1 MKAKRKGNDMK
12 HILIREDEQQKIN
25 QLPTIKKRLEE
36 NNYVSVAGR
45 KIEQEFY
52 DSVSAMLSICEWAD
66 EHFEQAQ
73 EVLGTDG
80 KKRVIKGIK
89 LPYYDEDAKK
99 VVSVLGN
106 VTMWRVKTNYVE
118 SWRNHEYHWIYPSV
132 DFRGRRLDWQEEL
145 FADILLHQDNFEE
158 WCERYTES
166 LRLTEYPYKIK

>member
-1 MKAKRKGNDMK
+1 MK
-12 HILIREDEQQKIN
+12 HILIREDEKRRIN
-25 QLPTIKKRLEE
+25 QLPIIRKRLEE

-52 DSVSAMLSICEWAD
+52 DSVSAMLSIYEWAD
-66 EHFEQAQ
+66 EHFEQAK

-80 KKRVIKGIK
+80 KKRIVEDVK

-106 VTMWRVKTNYVE
+106 VTMWEYSDNYG
-118 SWRNHEYHWIYPSV
+118 RHHWIYPSV